1 MTRSR
6 SSRETLR
13 CASWLIY
20 ATRATGDTARRARNL
35 IINIKTD
42 KVDAK
47 RGRPVVELA
56 IAAAVSKLEPSARAM
71 FDGDPLL
78 VPVPRSGLTKAH
90 TVWPAQRIAQELV
103 RQGLG
108 GDVVP
113 VISRAV
119 AVAKSAGNLVRPKLA
134 EHLASLAVQKSFRPP
149 SGLLLVDD
157 VVTSGTTL
165 MACMV
170 RLADAFPGVP
180 IAAFALAR
188 VQSQGEAVQ
197 VFEPLVEEIYLSSS
211 HCIRGP
217 IAP

>member
-6 SSRETLR
+6 SSRDALR

-20 ATRATGDTARRARNL
+20 ATRATGDAARRARSL

-42 KVDAK
+42 RVDAK
-47 RGRPVVELA
+47 RERPVVELVVS
-56 IAAAVSKLEPSARAM
+56 AALLRLDDTARAV
-71 FDGDPLL
+71 FDGDPCL

-90 TVWPAQRIAQELV
+90 TVWPARRIAEELV

-119 AVAKSAGNLVRPKLA
+119 AVAKSAGNPERPGLA
-134 EHLASLAVQKSFRPP
+134 EHLHSLAVQKSFRPP
-149 SGLLLVDD
+149 SRLLLVDD

-165 MACMV
+165 MACMQ

-180 IAAFALAR
+180 IGAFALAR
-188 VQSQGEAVQ
+188 VQSQGEPIH
-197 VFEPLVEEIYLSSS
+197 VFEPIVEEISVSGS
-211 HCIRGP
+211 HCVRGP
-217 IAP
+217 VA

>member
-6 SSRETLR
+6 SSRDALL

-20 ATRATGDTARRARNL
+20 ATRATGVAARRARDL
-35 IINIKTD
+35 IIDIKTD
-42 KVDAK
+42 RVDAK
-47 RGRPVVELA
+47 RERPVVELVVT
-56 IAAAVSKLEPSARAM
+56 AAVLRLDQAARAV
-71 FDGDPLL
+71 FDGDPCL

-90 TVWPAQRIAQELV
+90 TVWPARRIAEELV

-113 VISRAV
+113 VISRAI
-119 AVAKSAGNLVRPKLA
+119 AVAKSAGNPDRPPLA

-149 SGLLLVDD
+149 SRLLLVDD

-165 MACMV
+165 MACMQ

-180 IAAFALAR
+180 IAAFVLAR
-188 VQSQGEAVQ
+188 VQSQGEPAH
-197 VFEPLVEEIYLSSS
+197 VFEPIVEEISLSGS
-211 HCIRGP
+211 HCVRGP
-217 IAP
+217 VAS